1 MKKYLQNRIATSR
14 WALPITGLLTVL
26 VWLAAGLAGNRQ
38 MWLPFALLVLTA
50 LAMVQLNNRYALIR
64 IYSRMVSCS
73 FLVISAMC
81 SFTFTSWRTALL
93 GLMAALA
100 FLLLFSSYQ
109 NREAQG
115 SIFYA
120 FVCIG
125 ISSLAWIQALAFVPL
140 VWLLCGLL
148 LFSLT
153 PRSLVASLLGLMLPY
168 WFWLGALALSGDVS
182 PMLHHFSLL
191 LEWRPWP
198 VEGVAGNHQLATIA
212 FVVVAT
218 VISYIHFIGNS
229 YQDKIRT
236 RTFYNCFLISVVY
249 TLVLIVL
256 QPQHTDELV
265 AILAVVAAPV
275 IGHYLALSSTRWS
288 NILFFILLVASVA
301 ITAYNLWTPS
311 LICF

>member
-14 WALPITGLLTVL
+14 WALPITGLLTVM
-26 VWLAAGLAGNRQ
+26 VWLAAGLAGNRL

-50 LAMVQLNNRYALIR
+50 LVMVQLNNRYALIR

-73 FLVISAMC
+73 FLVISASC
-81 SFTFTSWRTALL
+81 SFAFTSWRTALL

-100 FLLLFSSYQ
+100 LLLLFRSYQ
-109 NREAQG
+109 DRESQG
-115 SIFYA
+115 AIFYA

-125 ISSLAWIQALAFVPL
+125 ASSLAWIQVLAFVPL

-153 PRSLVASLLGLMLPY
+153 PRSLVASLLGLLLPY
-168 WFWLGALALSGDVS
+168 WFWLGALALSGDVG
-182 PMLHHFSLL
+182 PMLRHFSLL

-198 VEGVAGNHQLATIA
+198 VAGVVGNHQLATIA

-218 VISYIHFIGNS
+218 AISYIHFIGNS
-229 YQDKIRT
+229 FQDKIRT

-249 TLVLIVL
+249 TLVLIAL
-256 QPQHTDELV
+256 QPQHTDKLV
-265 AILAVVAAPV
+265 AILAVAAAPV
-275 IGHYLALSSTRWS
+275 VGHYLALSNTRWS
-288 NILFFILLVASVA
+288 NVWFITLLVAAVA
-301 ITAYNLWTPS
+301 IIAYNLWTPS

>member
-14 WALPITGLLTVL
+14 WALPVTGLLTAL
-26 VWLAAGLAGNRQ
+26 VWMATGVVGDNR

-50 LAMVQLNNRYALIR
+50 LTMVQLNNRYALIR

-73 FLVISAMC
+73 FLVISTMC
-81 SFTFTSWRTALL
+81 PFAFTSWRTALL

-109 NREAQG
+109 NREAQA
-115 SIFYA
+115 SVFFA

-125 ISSLAWIQALAFVPL
+125 VSSLAWIQALAFAPL
-140 VWLLCGLL
+140 AWLLCGLL

-153 PRSLVASLLGLMLPY
+153 PRSFVASLLGLLLPY
-168 WFWLGALALSGDVS
+168 WFWLGVLALSGDVS
-182 PMLHHFSLL
+182 PMLRHLSLI

-198 VEGVAGNHQLATIA
+198 VTGVVGNHQMAAIA

-229 YQDKIRT
+229 YKDKIRT

-249 TLVLIVL
+249 TLALIAL
-256 QPQHTDELV
+256 QPQHINELV
-265 AILAVVAAPV
+265 SILAVVAAPV
-275 IGHYLALSSTRWS
+275 VGHYLALSSTRWS
-288 NILFFILLVASVA
+288 NVVFFIMLLAAVA
-301 ITAYNLWTPS
+301 IIAYNLWTPS

>member
-1 MKKYLQNRIATSR
+1 MAS
-14 WALPITGLLTVL
+14 GVL
-26 VWLAAGLAGNRQ
+26 GDKR

-50 LAMVQLNNRYALIR
+50 LVMVQLNNRYALIR

-81 SFTFTSWRTALL
+81 PFIFTSWRTALL
-93 GLMAALA
+93 GQMVALT

-109 NREAQG
+109 NREAQA
-115 SIFYA
+115 SIFFA

-125 ISSLAWIQALAFVPL
+125 VSSLVWIQALAFAPL
-140 VWLLCGLL
+140 AWLLCGLP

-153 PRSLVASLLGLMLPY
+153 PRSLVASLLGLLLPY
-168 WFWLGALALSGDVS
+168 WFWLGGLALSGDVS
-182 PMLHHFSLL
+182 PILHHLSLIV
-191 LEWRPWP
+191 EWRPWP
-198 VEGVAGNHQLATIA
+198 VVGVVDNHQMATIV
-212 FVVVAT
+212 FVIVAT

-229 YQDKIRT
+229 YKDKIRT

-249 TLVLIVL
+249 TIALIAL
-256 QPQHTDELV
+256 QPQHINELE

-275 IGHYLALSSTRWS
+275 VGHYLALSSTRWS
-288 NILFFILLVASVA
+288 NVLFLILLATAVA
-301 ITAYNLWTPS
+301 IIAYNLWTPS